1 MNILNYF
8 QYFLK
13 TETPFMLMYALLFLY
28 VLKTNRDREISQD
41 KHISQKLDR
50 LQENQEIMLQVW
62 KILIEKE
69 LEERKK

>member
-1 MNILNYF
+1 MDILEAF

-13 TETPFMLMYALLFLY
+13 TETPFLLMFALLFLY

-41 KHISQKLDR
+41 KHISKKLDKI
-50 LQENQEIMLQVW
+50 QENQEIMIQVW

>member
-1 MNILNYF
+1 MDLLDAF

-13 TETPFMLMYALLFLY
+13 TETPFMLMFALLFLY
-28 VLKTNRDREISQD
+28 VLRTNRDREISQD
-41 KHISQKLDR
+41 KHISQKLDN
-50 LQENQEIMLQVW
+50 LKENQEIMLQVW